1 MLHYWLMGLVLLNA
15 SFLVWNI
22 ASDNRPVPELQPA
35 PPPPHIAT
43 LELRKDVDVVPYRS
57 TAAGT
62 PSSCYSAGP
71 YPSAAGAQAV
81 AAKLQGFGLAVQ
93 IRKMQSFS
101 TLQFLVYIPPLG
113 SFAQAQ
119 QMAQA
124 IAKNDIADVAIITE
138 GSYQHAISLGFFD
151 NLTKAKRHAEYLRYL
166 GFDAHVSEQQSVQE
180 VFWVDYDEPF
190 GSNTPVQA
198 WSASLA
204 AAPDIQRVPRT
215 CR

>member
-22 ASDNRPVPELQPA
+22 TSDNRPTLEHQPK
-35 PPPPHIAT
+35 PPPSPIAT
-43 LELRKDVDVVPYRS
+43 LELRNDVDIVPYRS
-57 TAAGT
+57 SAAGT

-93 IRKMQSFS
+93 LRKMQSFS
-101 TLQFLVYIPPLG
+101 TLRFLVYIPPLADF
-113 SFAQAQ
+113 SQAK

-124 IAKNDIADVAIITE
+124 IAKHDIADVAIITE
-138 GSYQHAISLGFFD
+138 GSYQNAISLGFFN
-151 NLTKAKRHAEYLRYL
+151 NLTKAKRHAEYIRYL
-166 GFDAHVSEQQSVQE
+166 GFDAQVSEQQDTQE
-180 VFWVDYDEPF
+180 VFWIDYDEPF
-190 GSNTPVQA
+190 GSNAPVQA
-198 WSASLA
+198 WSHTLA
-204 AAPDIQRVPRT
+204 AATEIQRIPRA